1 MLWGLLGAIG
11 ILVYAITRMTGHVM
25 EAFSMELGTWH
36 YVTLVAWTL
45 FMAYSEGY
53 KGFQKSFSPRVAARA
68 VYLRDKAT
76 WLRFFLAPFFSI
88 GFFHTT
94 RRKQITVIVL
104 VIVISLIVIGFR
116 QIPQPWR
123 GVLDFGVVVGLSW
136 GVLATLIYFFK
147 FVFAEKVPYDPQ
159 VIEPSTGAT
168 QV

>member
-1 MLWGLLGAIG
+1 MIWGLCGAIG
-11 ILVYAITRMTGHVM
+11 ILVYAITRMTGHVL
-25 EAFSMELGTWH
+25 EAFGENLGVWH
-36 YVTLVAWTL
+36 YVTLILWTL

-53 KGFQKSFSPRVAARA
+53 RGFQKSFSPRVAARA
-68 VYLRDKAT
+68 VYLREKST

-104 VIVISLIVIGFR
+104 VIVISLLVIGFR

-136 GVLATLIYFFK
+136 GVIATLIYFIK
-147 FVFAEKVPYDPQ
+147 FALAKEVTYDAQ
-159 VIEPSTGAT
+159 VVEPSTSS
-168 QV
+168 